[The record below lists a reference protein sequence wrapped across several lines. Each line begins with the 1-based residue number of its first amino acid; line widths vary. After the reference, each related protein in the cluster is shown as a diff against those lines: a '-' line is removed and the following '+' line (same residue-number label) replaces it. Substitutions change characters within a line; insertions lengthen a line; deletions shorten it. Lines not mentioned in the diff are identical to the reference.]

1 MYSRV
6 IVVLVTITYGL
17 LLTNLPAHAQIGADG
32 PLDST
37 DPWSKAAG
45 VPPNLQPQPDSVPR
59 TEMEREEQQAY
70 AASNVPFAPSP
81 EEAARPEDEGNA
93 VSIQQLSHP
102 LSRKGRR
109 LIAKVE
115 SYLRLGQRAKAKQ
128 QLTQAIKEPSAAP
141 YAHAILGTEYLRD
154 GQAQAAIPE
163 LEDAA
168 RVLPI
173 AGIHSNLGFA
183 LCLTGQGKR
192 AEQELQEALRL
203 DGDLPKARFL
213 MGVLLL
219 NEKSRDR
226 EAQYDLKIA
235 QAHVRS
241 AHLALA
247 VCYLRRGEMEAAQQQ
262 LRTYLGPDY
271 DTKILSLW
279 QWAFAAA
286 LDAHP
291 AAHFGLHV
299 EDSESSDI
307 ARQ

>member
-1 MYSRV
+1 MYLRV
-6 IVVLVTITYGL
+6 IVVLVTLTYGL
-17 LLTNLPAHAQIGADG
+17 LLTNLPARAQSGAEG

-37 DPWSKAAG
+37 DPWSSAVG
-45 VPPNLQPQPDSVPR
+45 LSPNLQPNPDSVPR

-70 AASNVPFAPSP
+70 AASNMPFAPTP
-81 EEAARPEDEGNA
+81 EEATRPGGEGSA
-93 VSIQQLSHP
+93 VSVQQLSHP

-109 LIAKVE
+109 LLAKIE
-115 SYLRLGQRAKAKQ
+115 SYLRLGQRARAKE
-128 QLTQAIKEPSAAP
+128 QLAQAINEPSAAP

-154 GQAQAAIPE
+154 GQAQAAVPE

-168 RVLPI
+168 SVLPI

-192 AEQELQEALRL
+192 GEQELQEALRL
-203 DGDLPKARFL
+203 DGDLPNARFL

-219 NEKSRDR
+219 NHKSRDR

-247 VCYLRRGEMEAAQQQ
+247 VCYLRRGDMEAAQQQ
-262 LRTYLGPDY
+262 MRAYLGADY

-291 AAHFGLHV
+291 AARFGLLV
-299 EDSESSDI
+299 EDSD
-307 ARQ
+307 